1 MATRNGS
8 RRTLLASVAAYP
20 PAHMQ
25 THLRYKYPCA
35 ASRIAFI
42 FFLLKLA
49 LVTRRILI
57 LAAIKETRFVEARLR
72 GLVENFTDV
81 FIKRSV
87 VEVPQ
92 YETQFCAVVEIF
104 HYISLSSFIIVCQR
118 SIFSR
123 LRCDKSG
130 VRMPAGV

>member
-1 MATRNGS
+1 
-8 RRTLLASVAAYP
+8 
-20 PAHMQ
+20 MQ

-35 ASRIAFI
+35 ASRIALV

-57 LAAIKETRFVEARLR
+57 LAAIKERFVEARLR

-104 HYISLSSFIIVCQR
+104 RYISLSSFIIVCQR

>member
-8 RRTLLASVAAYP
+8 RRTLLAPVATYP

-35 ASRIAFI
+35 ASRISFV

-49 LVTRRILI
+49 LVTPRILI
-57 LAAIKETRFVEARLR
+57 LAAIMERRLVEARLR
-72 GLVENFTDV
+72 GLVQNFTDV
-81 FIKRSV
+81 FIQRSV

-92 YETQFCAVVEIF
+92 YVDAVLCCCRNFPLRVFIEF
-104 HYISLSSFIIVCQR
+104 YHRMSEEYIE
-118 SIFSR
+118 
-123 LRCDKSG
+123 
-130 VRMPAGV
+130 